1 MWLLILEP
9 LWEGHWPSC
18 DPRLPALLPTGVHA
32 VRDRC
37 GRGVAGGAG
46 PHVLQRETG
55 GQVTAGEG
63 SVLRGAAVCLW
74 GQCSFHWVLKTCDH
88 PTHLLL
94 SADIKAAI

>member
-1 MWLLILEP
+1 MEP

-37 GRGVAGGAG
+37 GWGVAGGAG

-55 GQVTAGEG
+55 GQVTAGE
-63 SVLRGAAVCLW
+63 VL
-74 GQCSFHWVLKTCDH
+74 CSARVLFACGVNVPSTGYCRIVIIQ
-88 PTHLLL
+88 PTYFSLQT
-94 SADIKAAI
+94 